1 MKTAK
6 TTGIMHSL
14 TPEVAD
20 YELPEHGELVADSF
34 LFRRTYVCL
43 SLSVHGSAV
52 DSQ

>member
-20 YELPEHGELVADSF
+20 YELPEHGELQQRAELELAF
-34 LFRRTYVCL
+34 I
-43 SLSVHGSAV
+43 
-52 DSQ
+52 

>member
-20 YELPEHGELVADSF
+20 YELPEHGELQLQQPAELELAF
-34 LFRRTYVCL
+34 I
-43 SLSVHGSAV
+43 
-52 DSQ
+52 